1 MKRSHHT
8 NGSATCNNFP
18 RILVTG
24 GAGFIGSH
32 LVERLIAEG
41 YGSVTVLDNLQR
53 GRVANLAAVEES
65 VRFVQGDI
73 RNRRTLATV
82 MKDTNLVF
90 HLAAQSNVIGA
101 HQDVDYASST
111 NVVGTATVLE
121 AARAAGVGRLV
132 FTSSREVYGDP
143 AELPVSETVSLRPKN
158 AYGMSKVAGEMCCTM
173 FAKPAF
179 ETVILRLANAYG
191 PRDYG
196 RVIPLFIEN
205 ALSGRP
211 LVLYGGKQI
220 LDFVHIDHVV
230 DALMKAGFDKHV
242 ACPVNVGSGKGTTIA
257 ELAERILTILHS
269 GSEIRWMP
277 SRDME
282 VAQFVADTTNARKLL
297 GLEHQ
302 DDSLHRLRELIAWA
316 AQKSQPPRKVMTGV
330 PV

>member
-1 MKRSHHT
+1 MKPSHRMNRLT
-8 NGSATCNNFP
+8 DCSKAT

-41 YGSVTVLDNLQR
+41 YLSVTVLDNLKR
-53 GRVANLAAVEES
+53 GRVANLAAVKDS
-65 VRFVQGDI
+65 IRFVQGDI
-73 RNRRTLATV
+73 RNPRRLADV
-82 MKDTNLVF
+82 MKDTDLVF
-90 HLAAQSNVIGA
+90 HLAAQSNVLGA
-101 HQDVDYASST
+101 VQDVDYASST
-111 NVVGTATVLE
+111 NVVGTATVLQ
-121 AARAAGVGRLV
+121 AALAAGVRRLV

-143 AELPVSETVSLRPKN
+143 AELPVSETASLLPKN

-173 FAKPAF
+173 FARPAL

-211 LVLYGGKQI
+211 LVLYGGEQI
-220 LDFVHIDHVV
+220 LDFVHVDHVV

-242 ACPVNVGSGKGTTIA
+242 AGPVNVGSGKGTTIA
-257 ELAERILTILHS
+257 ELAERILALLPS
-269 GSEIRWMP
+269 DSEIRWMP
-277 SRDME
+277 SRGME
-282 VAQFVADTTNARKLL
+282 VTRFVADTTNARKLL

-302 DDSLHRLRELIAWA
+302 DDSLGRLPELIAWA
-316 AQKSQPPRKVMTGV
+316 AHKGIPAPRVMGGV
-330 PV
+330 AV